1 MVVGLG
7 NPGKEY
13 VGTRHNVGFEVL
25 ERLAGREDA
34 VFKSER
40 KWKAHVARLAGGVVL
55 VKPMTYMN
63 LSGRAVVAAAG
74 FYKIVPEEI
83 LVVHDDVSLP
93 LGQLRFRMA
102 GGAGGHNGLK
112 SLIMDLGSQEF
123 PRLKIG
129 IGGVAGDRMT
139 GHVLGRFREE
149 EREEVEKALA
159 RALEAVH
166 VALTEGLGTG
176 ANTFN
181 QKEKSKT
188 LDEDEQEI

>member
-1 MVVGLG
+1 
-7 NPGKEY
+7 
-13 VGTRHNVGFEVL
+13 
-25 ERLAGREDA
+25 
-34 VFKSER
+34 
-40 KWKAHVARLAGGVVL
+40 
-55 VKPMTYMN
+55 MTYMN

-83 LVVHDDVSLP
+83 LVVHDDVALP

-112 SLIMDLGSQEF
+112 SLITDLGSQEF

-159 RALEAVH
+159 RALEAVQ
-166 VALTEGLGTG
+166 VALTEGVGTG